1 MNGNN
6 LAAKVFLA
14 GAVAVLAL
22 GVVLA
27 RRDGMP
33 VLKASESVVRPIGSV
48 DAGLRDAVASPAL
61 SLAGASGWLQA
72 VAGAAAM
79 SRGAQPI
86 VDMPVQPTS
95 GRAAFTGGRV
105 IVDGLTPGI

>member
-22 GVVLA
+22 GLVLS

-33 VLKASESVVRPIGSV
+33 VLKASGSAVRPIVSV

-72 VAGAAAM
+72 VAEAASM
-79 SRGAQPI
+79 SR
-86 VDMPVQPTS
+86 PVRVSVPVRPTS

>member
-22 GVVLA
+22 GLVLS

-33 VLKASESVVRPIGSV
+33 VLKASGSAVRPIVSA

-72 VAGAAAM
+72 VAEAASM
-79 SRGAQPI
+79 SR
-86 VDMPVQPTS
+86 PVRVSVPVRPTS

-105 IVDGLTPGI
+105 IVEGLTPGI